1 MRLLVRYLMGV
12 ALGLLLS
19 LATVVDV
26 HPGEMPVVLNAP
38 NENVTIALEEQPFY
52 DDLLIYSANWDQS
65 YLGKVTGLTPQQ
77 TLLRFYAVMARVGE
91 IIRDVSQQTD
101 QHPGLIWGQEAQ
113 DEIREAEVLFRT
125 AKRTLDDS
133 SIPES
138 IRKDTQEE
146 SVLKLKEI
154 LDYAFA
160 NSREPIEIPND
171 KEKTDWT
178 MPGTAITLTRS
189 VKNDTGNQ
197 DYFFSQETLENIN
210 RMYGFVRDTYG
221 RSTTEEIIA
230 NNPLASPRIFE
241 DFSYSP
247 GYLVP
252 PKWYVSLPESAK
264 RYLQTPFGEQS
275 LLQYL
280 MTALLLLIYIPVVL
294 FCAVKL
300 LNTYRYNCDH
310 SGRLLNRFAKRQV
323 DISWRRF
330 FLALPIAP
338 LSVIAKISI
347 ANRINFTGVALKNSN
362 SFFDIVAYISLG
374 VTIVLFF
381 EAIASSSAV
390 WILKFRGSQSELEKR
405 RLRNLILPFS
415 RFLGAIGAVILIYQ
429 LMLRLGMPPN
439 AVIAFSAVPGLAVGL
454 GGSRLLGNLFAGIAI
469 QSDRPVRVGEF
480 CKIGSEMGFV
490 SRIGLR
496 SIDMITLSGRI
507 TIPNNKVED
516 EIIKNYSDRQH
527 QLGQPENSLS
537 QGIELVMDLPANL
550 GVGQL
555 NGIVERITAYIEE
568 NDQLDSPVVSF
579 SEDGSSGELLTVF
592 AKACS
597 DNWKDYLQ
605 LKQDLSAESKTVIA
619 IVNNL
624 KHSISIAYDTPSH
637 KRQHVPSIIRDV
649 VESDKQLKLG
659 PCRLSALSDYSLD
672 FTFFIESTYDDTGA
686 FFDAIARIKE
696 GLLQAFE
703 ANEIEI
709 PLPTSIEIHK
719 SVPMLSPPGS

>member
-1 MRLLVRYLMGV
+1 MKMLLRLLIGVVLGFFLSLTSSVHVHSGEVPV
-12 ALGLLLS
+12 ALTSPSEKGMIS
-19 LATVVDV
+19 LED
-26 HPGEMPVVLNAP
+26 
-38 NENVTIALEEQPFY
+38 QPFY
-52 DDLLIYSANWDQS
+52 EDLLIYSSNWDQS
-65 YLGKVTGLTPQQ
+65 YLGKVTGVTPQQ

-91 IIRDVSQQTD
+91 IIRDVSYQTD
-101 QHPGLIWGQEAQ
+101 EYPGLIWGQQAQ

-160 NSREPIEIPND
+160 NSREPILIPND

-178 MPGTAITLTRS
+178 IPGTAITLTRS
-189 VKNDTGNQ
+189 VKNDSGNQ
-197 DYFFSQETLENIN
+197 DYYFSKETLENIN

-221 RSTTEEIIA
+221 KSSTEEIIA
-230 NNPLASPRIFE
+230 VNSLASPKIFE
-241 DFSYSP
+241 DFAYSP

-252 PKWYVSLPESAK
+252 PKWYVSLPDNIK

-280 MTALLLLIYIPVVL
+280 MTILLLLMYIPVVL
-294 FCAVKL
+294 ICAVKL

-310 SGRLLNRFAKRQV
+310 SGHFLNRVTNQKV
-323 DISWRRF
+323 NISWRRF

-338 LSVIAKISI
+338 FSQIAKVVI
-347 ANRINFTGVALKNSN
+347 ANRINFTGVALRNSN
-362 SFFDIVAYISLG
+362 SFFDIVAYVSFG
-374 VTIVLFF
+374 FTIVLFF

-390 WILKFRGSQSELEKR
+390 WILRFRGSQSELEKR

-415 RFLGAIGAVILIYQ
+415 RFFGAIGAVILVYQ
-429 LMLRLGMPPN
+429 LMLRLGMPSN

-516 EIIKNYSDRQH
+516 EIIKNYSDRHH
-527 QLGQPENSLS
+527 QLGQPERSLT
-537 QGIELVMDLPANL
+537 QGIELLMDLPSNL

-555 NGIVERITAYIEE
+555 NGIVERINAYIQD
-568 NDQLDSPVVSF
+568 NDRLDAPVVSY
-579 SEDGSSGELLTVF
+579 SEDGSSGEVLTVF

-605 LKQDLSAESKTVIA
+605 LKQDLSAEAKIVIA
-619 IVNNL
+619 TVNNF
-624 KHSISIAYDTPSH
+624 KHSVSISYDTPRS
-637 KRQHVPSIIRDV
+637 KRQELPSIIRGV
-649 VESDKQLKLG
+649 VESDPQLKLG

-672 FTFFIESTYDDTGA
+672 FTFFIESDYDDTGQ
-686 FFDAIARIKE
+686 FFDAIARMKE
-696 GLLQAFE
+696 GILQAFE
-703 ANEIEI
+703 ANSIEI
-709 PLPTSIEIHK
+709 PFPTSVEIHK
-719 SVPMLSPPGS
+719 LVQNPLPPID

>member
-1 MRLLVRYLMGV
+1 MRMLVRYLVGV

-19 LATVVDV
+19 LTSVVHV
-26 HPGEMPVVLNAP
+26 QPVEMPVVLSSP
-38 NENVTIALEEQPFY
+38 NENVTIALEDQPFY

-77 TLLRFYAVMARVGE
+77 TLLRFYAVMSRVGE
-91 IIRDVSQQTD
+91 IIRDVSHRTD
-101 QHPGLIWGQEAQ
+101 EHPGLIWSQQAQ
-113 DEIREAEVLFRT
+113 DEIREAEVLFKT

-160 NSREPIEIPND
+160 NSREPILIPND

-189 VKNDTGNQ
+189 VKTDAGNQ

-210 RMYGFVRDTYG
+210 RMYSFVRDTYG
-221 RSTTEEIIA
+221 LSSTREIIA
-230 NNPLASPRIFE
+230 SNPLASPRIFE

-252 PKWYVSLPESAK
+252 PKWYVSLPESVK
-264 RYLQTPFGEQS
+264 RYLQTPLGEQS

-280 MTALLLLIYIPVVL
+280 MTLLLLLIYIPVVL
-294 FCAVKL
+294 ICAFKL

-310 SGRLLNRFAKRQV
+310 SGRLLNRFTKRQV

-330 FLALPIAP
+330 FLAVPIAP
-338 LSVIAKISI
+338 LSLIAKVTI
-347 ANRINFTGVALKNSN
+347 ANRINFTGLALKNSN
-362 SFFDIVAYISLG
+362 SFFDIVAYISFG

-381 EAIASSSAV
+381 EAIANSSAV
-390 WILKFRGSQSELEKR
+390 WILRFRGSQSELEKR

-480 CKIGSEMGFV
+480 CKIGHEMGFV

-537 QGIELVMDLPANL
+537 QGIELMMDLPTTL

-555 NGIVERITAYIEE
+555 NGIVDRITAYIEE
-568 NDQLDSPVVSF
+568 NEQLDSPVVSF
-579 SEDGSSGELLTVF
+579 SEDGSSGEVLTVF

-605 LKQDLSAESKTVIA
+605 LKQELSAESKTVIA
-619 IVNNL
+619 IVNNF
-624 KHSISIAYDTPSH
+624 KHTVSIAYDTPRH
-637 KRQHVPSIIRDV
+637 KRQNVPSMIRGV
-649 VESDKQLKLG
+649 VESDPQLKLG
-659 PCRLSALSDYSLD
+659 ACRLSALSDYSLD
-672 FTFFIESTYDDTGA
+672 FTFFIESLYEDTGA
-686 FFDAIARIKE
+686 FFDAVARMKE
-696 GLLQAFE
+696 GILQAFE
-703 ANEIEI
+703 ANEIDI
-709 PLPTSIEIHK
+709 PFPTTIEIHK
-719 SVPMLSPPGS
+719 